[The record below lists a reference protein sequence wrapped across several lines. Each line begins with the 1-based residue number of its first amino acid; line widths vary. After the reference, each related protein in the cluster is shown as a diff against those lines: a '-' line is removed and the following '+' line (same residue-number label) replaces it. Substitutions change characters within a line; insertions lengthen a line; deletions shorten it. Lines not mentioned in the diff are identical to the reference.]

1 MSTRD
6 TDKALRKITFGKGGR
21 YEQRKGTS
29 TVPSV
34 NGLDRARQK
43 ERGKTRAPRG
53 KRQSGSP
60 KTGNPFERKSCGAKR
75 TEETEEPRRRTL
87 GSNPPV

>member
-1 MSTRD
+1 MRKVDLGEGRRD
-6 TDKALRKITFGKGGR
+6 
-21 YEQRKGTS
+21 EQRKRTS
-29 TVPSV
+29 PVPSV
-34 NGLDRARQK
+34 HGLDRARTK

-60 KTGNPFERKSCGAKR
+60 KTGNPFEGKSCSAKR

-87 GSNPPV
+87 GSKPPV